1 MTPGSR
7 ARLVGLAVALCCAA
21 VALTSGA
28 LTSGA
33 SASGASASGAVAV
46 GADPLEA
53 VRASVAVRGATV
65 GTEGA
70 CPTAAGVTVVVDFQ
84 DLGGGVWMRCTD
96 GSADTGF
103 QALERAGIPYRTAV
117 RSPGFLCRIDE
128 LPAGDPCINPSP
140 TAAYWSYWVAPR
152 GGSWCYSNIGAAS
165 RNPPEGTVEGWSFS
179 LNRSPSPP
187 PRIAPPPAVPGA
199 PASLP
204 GPSCNPNPTPSTPP
218 PTSSPPV
225 TTGAATGGGPGPATA
240 PAPGPAAGAG
250 APAPTAIAPPP
261 GSAAT
266 DAAGGT
272 TVVDPA
278 DPTAGT
284 GPPTSSATEPG
295 ATGTAAEEETGTRT
309 ADGRPDGADGE
320 EIAVNAGGPGPSSG
334 TAGSP
339 LGVLVAVV
347 LIAALSAT
355 SYVVR
360 RHRTPAAP
368 APPS

>member
-7 ARLVGLAVALCCAA
+7 ARVVGLAIAVCGAA
-21 VALTSGA
+21 VA

-33 SASGASASGAVAV
+33 SASGASASGAVAA

-84 DLGGGVWMRCTD
+84 DLGGGVWLRCTD

-225 TTGAATGGGPGPATA
+225 TSGATGGGPGPAAA

-250 APAPTAIAPPP
+250 APAPTAGPPPP
-261 GSAAT
+261 GSAVT

-284 GPPTSSATEPG
+284 GPPPSSAAEPG
-295 ATGTAAEEETGTRT
+295 ATGTAAEEGAGTR
-309 ADGRPDGADGE
+309 AAERDPDGADGE

-360 RHRTPAAP
+360 RHRTPTAP

>member
-1 MTPGSR
+1 MIPSSR
-7 ARLVGLAVALCCAA
+7 ARVVGLAVAVCGAA
-21 VALTSGA
+21 VA

-33 SASGASASGAVAV
+33 SASGARAV
-46 GADPLEA
+46 GADRATA
-53 VRASVAVRGATV
+53 VQAPVATRGATV
-65 GTEGA
+65 GAEGA

-84 DLGGGVWMRCTD
+84 DLGGGVWLRCTE
-96 GSADTGF
+96 GSADSGF

-117 RSPGFLCRIDE
+117 RSPGFLCRINE

-179 LNRSPSPP
+179 LNRTPSPP

-225 TTGAATGGGPGPATA
+225 TSGAATGGGGPAAA
-240 PAPGPAAGAG
+240 PAPGPAAGAD

-284 GPPTSSATEPG
+284 GPPPSSATEPG
-295 ATGTAAEEETGTRT
+295 ATSTAAEEGAGTRT

-355 SYVVR
+355 SYMVR
-360 RHRTPAAP
+360 RHRNPAAP

>member
-1 MTPGSR
+1 MRPGSR
-7 ARLVGLAVALCCAA
+7 VPIIGLAVAVVVAVAA
-21 VALTSGA
+21 VSSGA
-28 LTSGA
+28 G
-33 SASGASASGAVAV
+33 AV
-46 GADPLEA
+46 GADPAEPA
-53 VRASVAVRGATV
+53 RAPVGARAAGV
-65 GTEGA
+65 EGA
-70 CPTAAGVTVVVDFQ
+70 CPTAAGVTMVVDFQ
-84 DLGGGVWMRCTD
+84 DLGGGVWLRCTD

-117 RSPGFLCRIDE
+117 RSPGFLCRINE

-199 PASLP
+199 PTSLP

-250 APAPTAIAPPP
+250 APAPTAGPPPP

-266 DAAGGT
+266 DAAG
-272 TVVDPA
+272 
-278 DPTAGT
+278 
-284 GPPTSSATEPG
+284 
-295 ATGTAAEEETGTRT
+295 
-309 ADGRPDGADGE
+309 
-320 EIAVNAGGPGPSSG
+320 
-334 TAGSP
+334 
-339 LGVLVAVV
+339 
-347 LIAALSAT
+347 
-355 SYVVR
+355 
-360 RHRTPAAP
+360 
-368 APPS
+368 

>member
-7 ARLVGLAVALCCAA
+7 ARVVALAVAVCGAA
-21 VALTSGA
+21 VA

-33 SASGASASGAVAV
+33 SASGASASGAGASGAGAV
-46 GADPLEA
+46 GADRAEA
-53 VRASVAVRGATV
+53 VPTPVATRGATV

-84 DLGGGVWMRCTD
+84 DLGGGVWLRCTE
-96 GSADTGF
+96 GSADSGF

-250 APAPTAIAPPP
+250 APAPTAGPPPP

-278 DPTAGT
+278 DPTAAT
-284 GPPTSSATEPG
+284 GPPPSSATEPG
-295 ATGTAAEEETGTRT
+295 ATGTASEEGAGTRT